1 MASLSVKGRVRLGV
15 LVSGRGSNLQA
26 IIDASH
32 AGRIDAIVA
41 IVISDVADSH
51 AGRIDAIVAIV
62 ISDVADAFALDRART
77 HKIEA
82 AFVDP
87 KLFETREGFDAA
99 IIDLL
104 RKRDVD
110 LVCLAGFMR
119 LLSPLFVREY
129 RNRIMNIHPAL
140 LPAFPGLHVQR
151 KALKHGVKFSGC
163 TVHFVDEET
172 DTGPIIIQAV
182 VPVLEDDTEES
193 LSARILTYEHQI
205 YPRAIQ
211 LFAEG
216 RLEVRGRRVFCHG
229 MPASEQDER
238 PKNWGVINP

>member
-1 MASLSVKGRVRLGV
+1 MASLSVKGRGRVGGLG
-15 LVSGRGSNLQA
+15 SGGGSNPQA
-26 IIDASH
+26 IIAPS
-32 AGRIDAIVA
+32 R
-41 IVISDVADSH
+41 

-77 HKIEA
+77 QKIEA

-87 KLFETREGFDAA
+87 KLFEAREGFDKA

-151 KALKHGVKFSGC
+151 KALKHGG
-163 TVHFVDEET
+163 
-172 DTGPIIIQAV
+172 
-182 VPVLEDDTEES
+182 
-193 LSARILTYEHQI
+193 
-205 YPRAIQ
+205 
-211 LFAEG
+211 
-216 RLEVRGRRVFCHG
+216 
-229 MPASEQDER
+229 
-238 PKNWGVINP
+238 

>member
-1 MASLSVKGRVRLGV
+1 MKARLKLGI

-26 IIDASH
+26 IIDASE
-32 AGRIDAIVA
+32 ADRIDAAV
-41 IVISDVADSH
+41 V
-51 AGRIDAIVAIV
+51 IV
-62 ISDVADAFALDRART
+62 ISDVADAFALERASA
-77 HKIEA
+77 HGIEA

-87 KLFETREGFDAA
+87 SLVKNREGFEAA

-104 RKRDVD
+104 RKGDVD

-119 LLSPLFVREY
+119 LLSPHFVREFPH
-129 RNRIMNIHPAL
+129 RIMNIHPAL

-151 KALKHGVKFSGC
+151 KALQHGAKVTGC
-163 TVHFVDEET
+163 TVHFVDEGT

-182 VPVLEDDTEES
+182 VPVLDDDSEES
-193 LSARILTYEHQI
+193 LAARILQYEHQI

-216 RLEVRGRRVFCHG
+216 RLEVRGRRVFCRG
-229 MPASEQDER
+229 TDPSRQDEKR
-238 PKNWGVINP
+238 DWGAINP

>member
-1 MASLSVKGRVRLGV
+1 MASVGVKRRIRLGV

-32 AGRIDAIVA
+32 AGRL
-41 IVISDVADSH
+41 
-51 AGRIDAIVAIV
+51 DAIVAIV

-77 HKIEA
+77 HGIEA

-104 RKRDVD
+104 RKHDVE
-110 LVCLAGFMR
+110 LICLAGFMR

-151 KALKHGVKFSGC
+151 KALRHGAKISGC
-163 TVHFVDEET
+163 TVHFVDEGT
-172 DTGPIIIQAV
+172 DTGPIIIQAA
-182 VPVLEDDTEES
+182 VPVLDDDTDES
-193 LSARILTYEHQI
+193 LSARILTHEHQI
-205 YPRAIQ
+205 YTRAIQ

-229 MPASEQDER
+229 LPPSQQDEKR
-238 PKNWGVINP
+238 NWGAINP

>member
-1 MASLSVKGRVRLGV
+1 MKGRIRLGV

-26 IIDASH
+26 IIDASQ
-32 AGRIDAIVA
+32 AGRIDAV
-41 IVISDVADSH
+41 
-51 AGRIDAIVAIV
+51 VAIV

-77 HKIEA
+77 HGIEA
-82 AFVDP
+82 VFVDP
-87 KLFETREGFDAA
+87 NLFETREGFEAT

-104 RKRDVD
+104 RKHDVD

-119 LLSPLFVREY
+119 LLNPPFVREY
-129 RNRIMNIHPAL
+129 RNRIINIHPAL

-151 KALKHGVKFSGC
+151 KALKHGAKFSGC
-163 TVHFVDEET
+163 TVHFVDEGT

-182 VPVLEDDTEES
+182 VSVLDDDTDES

-229 MPASEQDER
+229 IPAAEQDEKR
-238 PKNWGVINP
+238 NWGAINP

>member
-1 MASLSVKGRVRLGV
+1 MGVRTRLRLGV

-26 IIDASH
+26 IIDASE
-32 AGRIDAIVA
+32 AGRIDAV
-41 IVISDVADSH
+41 
-51 AGRIDAIVAIV
+51 VAIV
-62 ISDVADAFALDRART
+62 ISDVADAYALERARA
-77 HKIEA
+77 HGIET

-87 KLFETREGFDAA
+87 KLFETRESFDASV
-99 IIDLL
+99 IDLV
-104 RKRDVD
+104 RKCEVE

-119 LLSPLFVREY
+119 ILSPHFVREF

-151 KALKHGVKFSGC
+151 KTLQHGSKFSGC
-163 TVHFVDEET
+163 TVHFVDEGT

-182 VPVLEDDTEES
+182 VQVLDDDTEET
-193 LSARILTYEHQI
+193 LSARILKYEHQI

-216 RLEVRGRRVFCHG
+216 RLKVRGRRVFCHETE
-229 MPASEQDER
+229 ASQQDQKR
-238 PKNWGVINP
+238 DWGALNP